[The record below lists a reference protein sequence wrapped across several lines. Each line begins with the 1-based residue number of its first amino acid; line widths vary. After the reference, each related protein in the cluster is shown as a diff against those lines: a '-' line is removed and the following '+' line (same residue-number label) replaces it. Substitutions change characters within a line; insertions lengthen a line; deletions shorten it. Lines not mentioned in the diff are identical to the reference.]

1 METFELCPILVDE
14 DKKGKKGDDEGA
26 GNFSRPEINGEYE
39 DEIIDDCLFQSSI
52 LRKTEENLY
61 LTESKLIYLFNL
73 VPINSPNLDN
83 EIKFFQERIDNFMEI
98 KKQKKTF
105 ICRVYLLNISN
116 ITYDDDNR
124 EAFYWIKRYDEDVNF
139 KQDKK
144 YFDIEEG
151 EINDSVSMPVKWP
164 VIKNIKIFFRIL

>member
-1 METFELCPILVDE
+1 
-14 DKKGKKGDDEGA
+14 
-26 GNFSRPEINGEYE
+26 
-39 DEIIDDCLFQSSI
+39 
-52 LRKTEENLY
+52 
-61 LTESKLIYLFNL
+61 
-73 VPINSPNLDN
+73 
-83 EIKFFQERIDNFMEI
+83 MEI

-164 VIKNIKIFFRIL
+164 VI